1 MSGTDAQWAEA
12 KRWFAKADE
21 DQRSA
26 ELMLTADPPLLDP
39 AAYHCQQASEKLIK
53 GLLVAAGQTIS
64 KTHDLWRLAAQAIPL
79 YPQLAA
85 DIEAVSDLTPWGT
98 ATRYPDLEPDL
109 GIMLED
115 VRDALERLGRFYGNV
130 LAALDS
136 EDISGT

>member
-1 MSGTDAQWAEA
+1 MNGTDAQWTEA

-21 DQRSA
+21 DRRSA

-53 GLLVAAGQTIS
+53 GLLVAAGQTIP
-64 KTHDLWRLAAQAIPL
+64 KTHDLWRLAAQATPL

-85 DIEAVSDLTPWGT
+85 HIEAVSDLTPWGT

-109 GIMLED
+109 GIMPQDIRE
-115 VRDALERLGRFYGNV
+115 ALERLERFYEGV
-130 LAALDS
+130 LRTIPFS
-136 EDISGT
+136 PIGG